1 MGYKQTERL
10 KKSLNVQKTGIGNS
24 SSAWGDISRSKKAG
38 MGVKSIADFGLQVIG
53 GVQKFKAATAD
64 QTSAW
69 DQYEQGR
76 EAVGLDRTDTEL
88 DFFERLGRRFKGPDV
103 SEKYD
108 VNTQRVDDAGVGFQ
122 DTHTYTTG
130 ELKRIGTEVMAG
142 TDKSTLGDKQWKDVL
157 GTSGKQNERITPD
170 WDAINTDRLKN
181 IQTEKARVE
190 KLGIK
195 SKDSMGSNVGNT
207 LESSTSTTDDTS
219 PTENTPTDNMDK
231 SWKSQF
237 GGLDEAIR
245 YRSDNPNEWTESMQS
260 EVNLAYKLG
269 PEMEEPLFGYEGAKK
284 VWGSDLFNQGG
295 MGIYK

>member
-157 GTSGKQNERITPD
+157 GTSGETRQTTPI
-170 WDAINTDRLKN
+170 A
-181 IQTEKARVE
+181 
-190 KLGIK
+190 K
-195 SKDSMGSNVGNT
+195 SDSSMSSNVGNT